1 VSEAVAA
8 VCLVLATVAVHLSGF
23 SLVVHWLHGVAT
35 GGRLASGPAFVM
47 RLLLLLSLWIVVLH
61 MSEVAIWAAFYQFS
75 VGFGWRNAVYFS
87 LGCYS
92 TVGATQIA
100 LPDEWRLLE
109 GIEAVA
115 GALMFGLSTALIF
128 AVMNE
133 VHFRW
138 HRLAPEQTP

>member
-23 SLVVHWLHGVAT
+23 SVVVRRLHGVAT

-61 MSEVAIWAAFYQFS
+61 LSEVAIWATFYQFS

-92 TVGATQIA
+92 TVGATQN
-100 LPDEWRLLE
+100 LHSSHHP
-109 GIEAVA
+109 VA
-115 GALMFGLSTALIF
+115 
-128 AVMNE
+128 E
-133 VHFRW
+133 
-138 HRLAPEQTP
+138 